1 VQPGVED
8 FDMRALEARA
18 TGAPVIARREGGASE
33 TVTDAVTGVLVEGDD
48 HQAWAAALREFRP
61 TCSIRSPC
69 QRSPRTQN

>member
-1 VQPGVED
+1 
-8 FDMRALEARA
+8 
-18 TGAPVIARREGGASE
+18 VIARRAGGASE